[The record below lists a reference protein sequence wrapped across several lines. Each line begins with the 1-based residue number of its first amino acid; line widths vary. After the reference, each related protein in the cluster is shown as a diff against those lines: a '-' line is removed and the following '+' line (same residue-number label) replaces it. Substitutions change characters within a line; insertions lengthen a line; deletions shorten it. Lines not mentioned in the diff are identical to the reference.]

1 MSHPKLPAGGT
12 TAWITGAGGLIGG
25 HFVRSANQLVPGW
38 TVHGLTRDDLE
49 LTDFAAVERRFQS
62 ERPGVVIHCA
72 AMSRSPDCQA
82 DPARARLNNVK
93 VTAHLAALAEHARF
107 VFFSTDLVFD
117 GAQGN
122 YVETDRL
129 NPLSVYGET
138 KAEAEAIVLE
148 NPAHLVIR
156 TSLNGGPSSTGDR
169 GFDEQLIQAWRAGRT
184 PGLFTDEFRSPM
196 GAEFTA
202 RAVWELVLGGVTGV
216 YHVAGAKRLSR
227 HQIGEI
233 LVRRFPEFAPLL
245 RSGSLSDYEGAP
257 RPPDTS
263 LNCAKAAAHLSF
275 RLPAFG
281 DDPADVRE

>member
-1 MSHPKLPAGGT
+1 MSHSNLPTGGT

-25 HFVRSANQLVPGW
+25 HFMRLSDELVPGW
-38 TVHGLTRDDLE
+38 TVCGLTRDALE
-49 LTDFAAVERRFQS
+49 LTDFAAVERRFKS
-62 ERPGVVIHCA
+62 ERPAVVIHCA

-82 DPARARLNNVK
+82 DPARARLNNVE
-93 VTAHLAALAEHARF
+93 VSAHLAALAESSNF

-117 GAQGN
+117 GAQGD
-122 YVETDRL
+122 YAETDRV

-138 KAEAEAIVLE
+138 KAEAESIVLK
-148 NPAHLVIR
+148 NPGHLVIR

-184 PGLFTDEFRSPM
+184 PGLFVDEFRSPIP
-196 GAEFTA
+196 AEFTA
-202 RAVWELVLGGVTGV
+202 RAVWELVLSGATGV
-216 YHVAGAKRLSR
+216 CHVAGAKRLSR

-233 LVRRFPEFAPLL
+233 VVRRSPEFAPFL
-245 RSGSLSDYEGAP
+245 RAGSLSEYEGAP

-263 LNCAKAAAHLSF
+263 LNCAKAAARLSF

-281 DDPADVRE
+281 DAIPDLGE